1 MKTIY
6 TRPSGKQFEVIE
18 IIVQGK
24 TKSIIKYKEGK
35 YIVESQIFN
44 KHLSTME

>member
-18 IIVQGK
+18 IIAKGV
-24 TKSIIKYKEGK
+24 TKSLVKYKEGK
-35 YIVESQIFN
+35 YIVTSYVFN
-44 KHLSTME
+44 KRLSTI